1 MSNNAEKVSVSFIVI
16 AHNEQERIATALTSL
31 LDQETTKNFEIIV
44 VDDGSTDKT
53 VEVAKHILI
62 GFKRNEIIS
71 FSKNQGR
78 GAARLAGQLK
88 ATGSYLAFVD
98 SDVALPLN
106 WIERV
111 CSALENEGLDAA
123 SGVAIPDG
131 DCVVIARIAN
141 LEPKVRGGS
150 AALTGNNLFIKRHV
164 IAKVPFQN
172 LPYGDD
178 IRLAWDLER
187 AGFST
192 RSIGDLVIE
201 HAESKSFKRTVV
213 WQYQQGKEATSLL
226 WDYKKIR
233 VPDLAWFGT
242 LFVLVFVSIFL
253 RGNNLFAGIFLGE
266 LAYCF
271 LVSTVFLYSRFHLK
285 LLSSRTYLAINV
297 NSIFMASYLVGRLVG
312 LIPRRRRGSGYLSE
326 SGVDKLGV

>member
-1 MSNNAEKVSVSFIVI
+1 MDNTGTVSFIVI
-16 AHNEQERIATALTSL
+16 AYNEEEKISIALSSL
-31 LDQETTKNFEIIV
+31 LNQETTKNFEIIV

-53 VEVAKHILI
+53 VEVAKNILSD
-62 GFKRNEIIS
+62 FKRNEIIS

-78 GAARLAGQLK
+78 GAARLAGQLR
-88 ATGSYLAFVD
+88 ATGNYLAFVD
-98 SDVALPLN
+98 SDVALPSN
-106 WIERV
+106 WIARV
-111 CSALENEGLDAA
+111 SSALENEGLDAA

-141 LEPKVRGGS
+141 LEPKIRGGS

-187 AGFST
+187 AGFRT
-192 RSIGDLVIE
+192 RSIGDLVIH

-226 WDYKKIR
+226 WDYRKIR
-233 VPDLAWFGT
+233 VPDLAWFGS
-242 LFVLVFVSIFL
+242 LFVLVLVSIFL
-253 RGNNLFAGIFLGE
+253 RSTHEFAGLFLGE

-271 LVSTVFLYSRFHLK
+271 LVSTVFLYSRFNLK
-285 LLSSRTYLAINV
+285 PLSSRTYLAITV
-297 NSIFMASYLVGRLVG
+297 NFFFMASYLAGRFVG
-312 LIPRRRRGSGYLSE
+312 LIPRRKRERENLDE
-326 SGVDKLGV
+326 SRVGKLGL

>member
-1 MSNNAEKVSVSFIVI
+1 MDNTGTVSFIVI
-16 AHNEQERIATALTSL
+16 AYNEEERISIALSSL
-31 LDQETTKNFEIIV
+31 LNQETTKNFEIIV

-53 VEVAKHILI
+53 VEVAKNILSD
-62 GFKRNEIIS
+62 FKRNEIIS

-78 GAARLAGQLK
+78 GAARLAGQLR
-88 ATGSYLAFVD
+88 ATGNYLAFVD
-98 SDVALPLN
+98 SDVALPSN
-106 WIERV
+106 WIARV
-111 CSALENEGLDAA
+111 SSALENEGLDAA

-141 LEPKVRGGS
+141 LEPKIRGGS

-187 AGFST
+187 AGFRT
-192 RSIGDLVIE
+192 RSIGDLVIH

-226 WDYKKIR
+226 WDYRKIR

-253 RGNNLFAGIFLGE
+253 RGTNLLAGIFLGE
-266 LAYCF
+266 LAYCV
-271 LVSTVFLYSRFHLK
+271 LVSSVFLHSRFLLK
-285 LLSSRTYLAINV
+285 PLSSRTYLAITV
-297 NSIFMASYLVGRLVG
+297 NFIFMASYLAGRFVG
-312 LIPRRRRGSGYLSE
+312 LIPRRSRERGNLDE
-326 SGVDKLGV
+326 SRVDKLGL